1 MHILGVILG
10 VLLLIGGGCI
20 STYNGLKSA
29 YIEVGA
35 HYGQVENQI
44 QRRAGSQTI
53 STSATMVLMTTL
65 ASAMDMEEP
74 RERNSNLLP
83 VNAKGEV
90 RFLSVVS
97 FGNFGSTCTP
107 IVISVFSRPL

>member
-44 QRRAGSQTI
+44 QRRADLI
-53 STSATMVLMTTL
+53 PNLVSTV
-65 ASAMDMEEP
+65 
-74 RERNSNLLP
+74 
-83 VNAKGEV
+83 KG
-90 RFLSVVS
+90 
-97 FGNFGSTCTP
+97 
-107 IVISVFSRPL
+107 